1 MLNPWP
7 FPISHLA
14 ARSIISDVCKV
25 GIKRREQCYG
35 LVKSGAGGGWSRLG
49 SHIFKDTL
57 NYRNYQDKAVR
68 QLQLGFKSTCFR
80 VIRVWMLNHL
90 LTVGPWTND

>member
-14 ARSIISDVCKV
+14 ARSIISDGCKV
-25 GIKRREQCYG
+25 GIKVVATVLWAG
-35 LVKSGAGGGWSRLG
+35 KKWGGGGWSRLG
-49 SHIFKDTL
+49 SHVFKDTL
-57 NYRNYQDKAVR
+57 NYRNYQVKAVR